1 MYNTMRVEK
10 RNGNLEDVSFDK
22 IQYRLRSLCNN
33 ECFDKELK
41 IDPTIIAQ
49 KVCSEIYDKVKT
61 SILDELSSETSISMY
76 SNNPE
81 YATLAGR
88 IVISN
93 HHKNTSNSFSDVI
106 DELYRNGIIKE
117 YIFNIVND
125 NRELIDSKINH
136 NNDYKIDY
144 FGFKTLEKSYL
155 LRINEKVLERPQY
168 LFMRVALCIH
178 RDNLEKAF
186 ETYGHISNKE
196 FIHATPTLFNAGTTR
211 EQLASCFLLSMKDD
225 SVDGIF
231 DTLKDCAKIS
241 KYSGGI
247 GLHIHNIRSNNSF
260 IRGTNGYSNGI
271 VPMLR
276 VFNDTARYIDQGG
289 GKRNG

>member
-1 MYNTMRVEK
+1 MRVEK

-93 HHKNTSNSFSDVI
+93 HTYFLTSPMGAFPRLGEAQNH
-106 DELYRNGIIKE
+106 EL
-117 YIFNIVND
+117 
-125 NRELIDSKINH
+125 
-136 NNDYKIDY
+136 
-144 FGFKTLEKSYL
+144 
-155 LRINEKVLERPQY
+155 
-168 LFMRVALCIH
+168 
-178 RDNLEKAF
+178 
-186 ETYGHISNKE
+186 
-196 FIHATPTLFNAGTTR
+196 
-211 EQLASCFLLSMKDD
+211 
-225 SVDGIF
+225 
-231 DTLKDCAKIS
+231 
-241 KYSGGI
+241 
-247 GLHIHNIRSNNSF
+247 
-260 IRGTNGYSNGI
+260 
-271 VPMLR
+271 
-276 VFNDTARYIDQGG
+276 
-289 GKRNG
+289 